1 MQGKPANT
9 RREGEGNFCVESE
22 GDLYMMSMGNES
34 MAKILRAMSI
44 SARLRSTT
52 RHLSRFV

>member
-1 MQGKPANT
+1 M
-9 RREGEGNFCVESE
+9 ESE